1 MFILIENTEP
11 HNIKGDKKLSEK
23 QKQAYRSFY
32 DSARHNEVL
41 ETKTTILLH
50 FVSAMAFGC
59 YP

>member
-1 MFILIENTEP
+1 MLP
-11 HNIKGDKKLSEK
+11 EK

-41 ETKTTILLH
+41 DTKTTLLLH